1 MTAFVDPAAAVV
13 ALTLGAAT
21 MSTTSPTPSSAEPPD
36 GATAADVGQAA
47 KYLGVSFATLTHADQ
62 RGEIKVVRS
71 QPNRPPLVGRV
82 GQAGLSAL
90 KPRRVDWK
98 TELRY

>member
-21 MSTTSPTPSSAEPPD
+21 MSTTSPTPTSAEPP
-36 GATAADVGQAA
+36 A

-82 GQAGLSAL
+82 GQAA
-90 KPRRVDWK
+90 
-98 TELRY
+98 